1 MDNIEVD
8 LHNVD
13 SHELDSVNGNCT
25 KMSGNNDLDLG
36 KTLDNINIPLL
47 PTCKLYIL
55 KIILL

>member
-25 KMSGNNDLDLG
+25 KMIENNEHDVE
-36 KTLDNINIPLL
+36 KTLHGIDIPLL
-47 PTCKLYIL
+47 PTCKFYIL
-55 KIILL
+55 NSILF